1 MPRGAALIA
10 CALFAGSAGAGP
22 RVDETRA
29 AALARLVHQECG
41 ACHGMTLKGGLGPDL
56 RAARLAG
63 TASGTI
69 AAIILDGVPETA
81 MPPWRPLL
89 SEADADWIA
98 HYLLGENSR

>member
-1 MPRGAALIA
+1 MPRSVALIA
-10 CALFAGSAGAGP
+10 CALIAETAGAGQGVDAP
-22 RVDETRA
+22 RAGELT
-29 AALARLVHQECG
+29 RLVHQDCG

-63 TASGTI
+63 TAPETI
-69 AAIILDGVPETA
+69 AAIILDGVPKTA

>member
-10 CALFAGSAGAGP
+10 CALVAGSAGAGQ
-22 RVDETRA
+22 RVDDARA
-29 AALARLVHQECG
+29 GELARLVHQDCG

-63 TASGTI
+63 TAPGTI
-69 AAIILDGVPETA
+69 AAIILDGVPKTA